1 MIKLVTFVA
10 RAEPDVELVRVLRE
24 SDRVPTAASPVLFPK
39 DSFHLLCFF
48 VTEGIGVDTGMGG
61 EGGASMRKDWVEA
74 VVERVWRLSSRTSV

>member
-10 RAEPDVELVRVLRE
+10 RAEPDVELERVLRE
-24 SDRVPTAASPVLFPK
+24 SDRVPMVASPALFPK

-48 VTEGIGVDTGMGG
+48 VTEGIGVDTGTGWG
-61 EGGASMRKDWVEA
+61 DGTSRKDWVET